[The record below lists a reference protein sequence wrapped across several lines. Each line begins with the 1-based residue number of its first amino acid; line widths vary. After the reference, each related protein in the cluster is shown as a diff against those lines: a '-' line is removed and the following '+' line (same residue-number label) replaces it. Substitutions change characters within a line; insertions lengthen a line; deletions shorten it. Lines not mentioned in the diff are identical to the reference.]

1 MNQCILPLNRY
12 RDWLGTSIDSCLASP
27 FKVAMTSKSA
37 NSGGLLGKTLEND
50 LNEWD
55 GPML

>member
-1 MNQCILPLNRY
+1 
-12 RDWLGTSIDSCLASP
+12 
-27 FKVAMTSKSA
+27 MTSKSA